1 MTGKLNIE
9 QANPSAVSD
18 LFVVIIAGIGLLLS
32 TLDTGIINVALPT
45 LVHVFHSS
53 LTAMSWTITLYTLA
67 LTGTIVLF
75 GRFSDRYGHLTVYVL
90 GLILFAL
97 SSMLCGISQSVP
109 ELIAFRILQGIG
121 AAMLQATSAALITT
135 IIPES
140 RRGPAL
146 GTLGV
151 LLGLGPVLGPSVG
164 GTILSMVSWRFIFF
178 INLPIVAVA
187 LFGCR
192 RLKRIVQEKRQ
203 HIHLN
208 LAGNVLLS
216 LSILSLL
223 LCLSAIGDANL
234 VATLLFLLFALLI
247 GGFTLRELRI
257 SSPILNLKLFRN
269 SQFALAMLAVF
280 FFGGA
285 TSIGFI
291 VPPYFLETVRHLSA
305 WQSGLVNLSAPLGL
319 MGFSR
324 LSGKRLG
331 KVGAKR
337 LMGIGLTVM
346 VVAYGVLSQMGVA
359 WSPLLIASL
368 LFVYGAG
375 AGIFVPANLS
385 AIMGA
390 VGRETQGTIGAVQRM
405 VQNLGIAIDTAIAAV
420 LIRIHSGVGSEGL
433 MVGFR
438 AAWGFAA
445 GTLGIT
451 LVLFAWLAIRS
462 RLRLRE

>member
-18 LFVVIIAGIGLLLS
+18 LFVVVIAGIGLLLS

-75 GRFSDRYGHLTVYVL
+75 GRLSDRYGHLTVYVL
-90 GLILFAL
+90 GLIFFAL

-109 ELIAFRILQGIG
+109 ELIVFRILQGIG

-140 RRGPAL
+140 RRGSAL
-146 GTLGV
+146 GTLGI

-187 LFGCR
+187 LFGSR
-192 RLKRIVQEKRQ
+192 RLKRIVRDKRQ
-203 HIHLN
+203 RIHLN
-208 LAGNVLLS
+208 VAGNVLLS
-216 LSILSLL
+216 LSILALL
-223 LCLSAIGDANL
+223 LSLSAIGDATL
-234 VATLLFLLFALLI
+234 VATLLFLLFILLI
-247 GGFTLRELRI
+247 VGFTLRELRI
-257 SSPILNLKLFRN
+257 SSPILNLRLFHNR
-269 SQFALAMLAVF
+269 QFALAMLAVF
-280 FFGGA
+280 VFGGA

-291 VPPYFLETVRHLSA
+291 VPPYFLETVRQLSA

-331 KVGAKR
+331 QVGAKR

-346 VVAYGVLSQMGVA
+346 AVAYGVLSQMGVA
-359 WSPLLIASL
+359 WSPDFIATL

-390 VGRETQGTIGAVQRM
+390 VGRETQGTMGAVQRM

-438 AAWGFAA
+438 AAWGYAA

-451 LVLFAWLAIRS
+451 LLLFAWLAIKG

>member
-32 TLDTGIINVALPT
+32 TLDTGIINIALPT
-45 LVHVFHSS
+45 LMHVFHSS
-53 LTAMSWTITLYTLA
+53 LTTMSWTITLYTLA

-75 GRFSDRYGHLTVYVL
+75 SRLSDRYGHLTVYVL

-109 ELIAFRILQGIG
+109 ELIAYRMLQGIG

-135 IIPES
+135 IIPEN

-146 GTLGV
+146 GTLGI

-164 GTILSMVSWRFIFF
+164 GTILSLVSWRFIFF

-192 RLKRIVQEKRQ
+192 RLKRIIQENHQ

-208 LAGNVLLS
+208 VPGNMLLS

-223 LCLSAIGDANL
+223 LSLSAMGEDNL
-234 VATLLFLLFALLI
+234 IATLLFLLYALLI

-257 SSPILNLKLFRN
+257 SSPIVNLRLFRN
-269 SQFALAMLAVF
+269 SQFTLAMLAMF

-324 LSGKRLG
+324 LSGKLLG
-331 KVGAKR
+331 QVGAKR
-337 LMGIGLTVM
+337 LMGIGLFVM
-346 VVAYGVLSQMGVA
+346 LIAYEVLSQMGVA

-385 AIMGA
+385 AIMDA
-390 VGRETQGTIGAVQRM
+390 VGRETQGTIGVVQRM
-405 VQNLGIAIDTAIAAV
+405 VQNLGIAIDTAIAAS
-420 LIRIHSGVGSEGL
+420 LIRMHAGVGSEGL

-438 AAWGFAA
+438 AAWGYAA

-451 LVLFAWLAIRS
+451 LILFAWIAIKG
-462 RLRLRE
+462 RLRRRD